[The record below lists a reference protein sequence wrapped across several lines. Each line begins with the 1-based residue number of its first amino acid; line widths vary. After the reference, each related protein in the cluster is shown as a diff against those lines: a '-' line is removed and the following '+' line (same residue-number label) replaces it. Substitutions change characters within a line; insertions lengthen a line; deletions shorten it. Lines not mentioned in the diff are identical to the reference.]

1 MVASPLLSLQFSFP
15 PHLFHFFLF
24 LAFSFFLLFRKNPA
38 FSLRYNVHGYRWKV
52 RIHIYVYVC
61 ICVLF
66 LHIHMCIYMYRV
78 YQVGAKAKTEWNET
92 KRDNASVHLLHLLR
106 TIWCA
111 LPLCWTSHN
120 DLLVLL
126 VSIFGVLKRVPLSDR
141 TSRGCQHVG
150 PVSQFCSARVV
161 PQDDLPNGFWG
172 ADTIVVDYRDNQLHF
187 LNVKSRISALP
198 SHSGCFFFLS
208 P

>member
-1 MVASPLLSLQFSFP
+1 MHGLFFSSNKVDRLHRGDGRIPASFPSISFPSAPLSFLSLSSFSFLP
-15 PHLFHFFLF
+15 FVQKKSCILVTVQRP
-24 LAFSFFLLFRKNPA
+24 RI
-38 FSLRYNVHGYRWKV
+38 SLESTYTY
-52 RIHIYVYVC
+52 IC
-61 ICVLF
+61 ICMYMRFV

-92 KRDNASVHLLHLLR
+92 KQDNASVHLSHLLR

-111 LPLCWTSHN
+111 LPLCWTSLN

-161 PQDDLPNGFWG
+161 PQDDLPNGF
-172 ADTIVVDYRDNQLHF
+172 
-187 LNVKSRISALP
+187 
-198 SHSGCFFFLS
+198 
-208 P
+208 

>member
-1 MVASPLLSLQFSFP
+1 MVASPFLFLQFPFP

-24 LAFSFFLLFRKNPA
+24 LAFPFFLLFRKKSCILVTVQRPRI
-38 FSLRYNVHGYRWKV
+38 SLESTYTY
-52 RIHIYVYVC
+52 IC
-61 ICVLF
+61 ICMYMRFV
-66 LHIHMCIYMYRV
+66 LHIHMCIYMYRI

-92 KRDNASVHLLHLLR
+92 KQDNASVHLSHLLR

-111 LPLCWTSHN
+111 LPLCWTSLN

-161 PQDDLPNGFWG
+161 PQDDLPNGFWS

>member
-1 MVASPLLSLQFSFP
+1 MVASPLLSLQFPFP

-24 LAFSFFLLFRKNPA
+24 LAFPFFLLFRKNPA
-38 FSLRYNVHGYRWKV
+38 FSLRYNVHGYRRKV

-61 ICVLF
+61 ICVL
-66 LHIHMCIYMYRV
+66 LYIYICAYICIEFC
-78 YQVGAKAKTEWNET
+78 QVGAKAKTEWNET
-92 KRDNASVHLLHLLR
+92 KQDNASVHLSHLLR

-111 LPLCWTSHN
+111 LPLCWTSLN

-150 PVSQFCSARVV
+150 PVS
-161 PQDDLPNGFWG
+161 
-172 ADTIVVDYRDNQLHF
+172 
-187 LNVKSRISALP
+187 
-198 SHSGCFFFLS
+198 
-208 P
+208 